1 MPDSPSQHPFDR
13 LSPDLIMDAVQS
25 AGLLCDGRL
34 FPLNS
39 YENRVYQVGVEEG
52 EPIIAK
58 FYRPERWSD
67 EQILEEHSFCFE
79 LVEQELPVVPP
90 LMLDAAAGKTSLVH
104 YEGFRFAL
112 YPRRGGHA
120 PELDNL
126 DNLYTLG
133 KFIGRI
139 HQVGRV
145 RPFVHRP
152 AIDLQSFG
160 RDSVDFILKH
170 MIPQDLREVYRGVTH
185 DLLQAIE
192 EAFSTLRATDAIR
205 VHGDCHPGNILWRDD
220 LPNFVDFDDARMAPA
235 IQDIWMLLCGD
246 RARQT
251 VQLAEVLEGYSEFCD
266 FDRRQ
271 LRWAEGFRALRLMYF
286 AAWLARRWEDPAFPR
301 VFTWFNT
308 PRYWGDHILELRE
321 QLAAMAEPQ
330 LEWL

>member
-1 MPDSPSQHPFDR
+1 
-13 LSPDLIMDAVQS
+13 MDAVQS
-25 AGLLCDGRL
+25 LGLWCDGRL
-34 FPLNS
+34 LALNS
-39 YENRVYQVGVEEG
+39 YENRVYQVGIDESA
-52 EPIIAK
+52 PLIAK

-79 LVEQELPVVPP
+79 LVAQELPVVAP
-90 LMLDAAAGKTSLVH
+90 LLVEQNGQQVSLAN
-104 YEGFRFAL
+104 YQGFRFAL
-112 YPRRGGHA
+112 YPRKGGHA

-133 KFIGRI
+133 KHIGRI

-152 AIDLQSFG
+152 RIDSATFG
-160 RDSVDFILKH
+160 RDAVAFIQEH
-170 MIPQDLREVYRGVTH
+170 FIPADLREVYRGVSQ
-185 DLLQAIE
+185 DLLQAIDE
-192 EAFSTLRATDAIR
+192 SLSTLVAGDYIR

-220 LPNFVDFDDARMAPA
+220 LPHFVDFDDARMAPA

-246 RARQT
+246 RQRQT
-251 VQLAEVLEGYSEFCD
+251 AQLAEILDGYSDFCD

-271 LRWAEGFRALRLMYF
+271 LRWAESFRALRLMYF
-286 AAWLARRWEDPAFPR
+286 AAWLARRWQDPAFPR

-321 QLAAMAEPQ
+321 QLAALNEEPLQ
-330 LEWL
+330 WL